1 MSVPNVNCKIKYIQN
16 EEDLAKSS
24 VLAEKYGGN
33 RKFYSSR
40 LADDYMKYMD
50 KGSKEKTDYIS
61 YAGDEEKSCGVFD
74 KSGLLTGRGKQ
85 KLRQNLRKTKSIIW
99 DCLLTFQPEF
109 GQRYCNDYEQAY
121 EMMKREM
128 PRFLKDQKPGDYLG
142 ELYMQIEAGNKNAGQ
157 YFTPYDVSKFMA
169 EITLGELPDKPF
181 ILNEP
186 CCGSGGMVIAAA
198 DVLQSRGYNYTDKML
213 VVANDIDRHCVFMAY
228 TQLSFAAVPAV
239 VQWQDT
245 LTQETWDTFY
255 TPAYTLQASKFNR
268 MLHGRETQM

>member
-1 MSVPNVNCKIKYIQN
+1 MA
-16 EEDLAKSS
+16 DLKKEI
-24 VLAEKYGGN
+24 LKKLD
-33 RKFYSSR
+33 RFQYSRGRREVFLDAVEHMVSN
-40 LADDYMKYMD
+40 Y
-50 KGSKEKTDYIS
+50 KGQDGALFFMLQTDMLS
-61 YAGDEEKSCGVFD
+61 
-74 KSGLLTGRGKQ
+74 L
-85 KLRQNLRKTKSIIW
+85 
-99 DCLLTFQPEF
+99 
-109 GQRYCNDYEQAY
+109 
-121 EMMKREM
+121 
-128 PRFLKDQKPGDYLG
+128 LKDIHQKPGDYLG

-186 CCGSGGMVIAAA
+186 CCGSGGMVVAAA

-239 VQWQDT
+239 VQWQ
-245 LTQETWDTFY
+245 E
-255 TPAYTLQASKFNR
+255 PAYTLQASKFNR